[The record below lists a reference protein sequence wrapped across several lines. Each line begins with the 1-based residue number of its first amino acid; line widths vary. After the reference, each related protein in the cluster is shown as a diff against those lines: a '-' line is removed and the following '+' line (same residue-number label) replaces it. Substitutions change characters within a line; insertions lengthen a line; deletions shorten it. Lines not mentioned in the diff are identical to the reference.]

1 VARLA
6 YPALNGGLLAFSRKD
21 SILRKLGLIGGMSWF
36 STRTYYEHINRL
48 VHARVDHHASAPL
61 LIESLDFS
69 ALVRLSSEEDW
80 ARAAD
85 ILQESAK
92 RLEAAGATAL
102 MIGANSMHKV
112 YDEVAANVSVPI
124 IHIADCVGERMAK
137 NGVRK
142 AALLGTRNVML
153 EGFYRQ
159 KLIARD
165 IELLPPE
172 MEFVDTLDRIIYDEL
187 IEGKVTRQSERALK
201 TIITNLEQDG
211 AEAVVLGC
219 TELEM
224 VVDIDANVL
233 PIYDCTRIHAE
244 AAADWILG

>member
-1 VARLA
+1 M
-6 YPALNGGLLAFSRKD
+6 RK
-21 SILRKLGLIGGMSWF
+21 IGLIGGMSWY

-48 VHARVDHHASAPL
+48 VQARVGQGSSAPMV
-61 LIESLDFS
+61 IESLDFAELS
-69 ALVRLSSEEDW
+69 RLSSDAEW
-80 ARAAD
+80 TRAAKT
-85 ILQESAK
+85 LAAAAK
-92 RLEAAGATAL
+92 RLEKAGATAIL
-102 MIGANSMHKV
+102 IGANSMLQV
-112 YDEVAANVSVPI
+112 YDQVAKAVDVPI
-124 IHIADCVGERMAK
+124 IHIAECVAERMAPA
-137 NGVRK
+137 GVKR

-153 EGFYRQ
+153 ESFYRQ

-172 MEFVDTLDRIIYDEL
+172 LPFVEILDRVIYDEL
-187 IEGKVTRQSERALK
+187 LMGKATRQAERELK

-224 VVDIDANVL
+224 IVDVDANVL

-244 AAADWILG
+244 AAVDWMLADA

>member
-1 VARLA
+1 M
-6 YPALNGGLLAFSRKD
+6 
-21 SILRKLGLIGGMSWF
+21 RKLGLIGGMSWF

-48 VHARVDHHASAPL
+48 VNARIDHNASAPL

-69 ALVRLSSEEDW
+69 QMSRLSSDEDW
-80 ARAAD
+80 GRAAET
-85 ILQESAK
+85 LKKSAK
-92 RLEAAGATAL
+92 RLEKAGATAL
-102 MIGANSMHKV
+102 IIGANSMHKV
-112 YDEVAANVSVPI
+112 YDEVATSVTVPI
-124 IHIADCVGERMAK
+124 IHIAECVGVRMAAK
-137 NGVRK
+137 GVRK

-153 EGFYRQ
+153 ESFYRQ
-159 KLIARD
+159 KLIAHD

-172 MEFVDTLDRIIYDEL
+172 IGFVDTLDRIIYEEL
-187 IEGKVTRQSERALK
+187 IQGKATRQSERELK

-224 VVDIDANVL
+224 VVDVDANVL

-244 AAADWILG
+244 AAVDWILG

>member
-1 VARLA
+1 
-6 YPALNGGLLAFSRKD
+6 
-21 SILRKLGLIGGMSWF
+21 LRKLGLIGGMSWY

-48 VHARVDHHASAPL
+48 VNARVDHNASAPL

-69 ALVRLSSEEDW
+69 ELVRLSTPEDW
-80 ARAAD
+80 KRATDA
-85 ILQESAK
+85 LKKSAK
-92 RLEAAGATAL
+92 RLERAGATAL
-102 MIGANSMHKV
+102 IIGANSMHKV
-112 YDEVAANVSVPI
+112 YDEVAAHVSVPI
-124 IHIADCVGERMAK
+124 IHIADCVGERMAAK
-137 NGVRK
+137 GVRK

-153 EGFYRQ
+153 ESFYRQ

-172 MEFVDTLDRIIYDEL
+172 MEFVETLDRVIYNEL
-187 IEGKVTRQSERALK
+187 IQGKASRQSERELK
-201 TIITNLEQDG
+201 TIMVNLEQDG

-224 VVDIDANVL
+224 IVDIDANVL

-244 AAADWILG
+244 AAVEWILGG

>member
-1 VARLA
+1 M
-6 YPALNGGLLAFSRKD
+6 RK
-21 SILRKLGLIGGMSWF
+21 IGLIGGMSWY

-48 VHARVDHHASAPL
+48 VQARVGQGSSAPMV
-61 LIESLDFS
+61 IESLDFAELS
-69 ALVRLSSEEDW
+69 RLSSDAEW
-80 ARAAD
+80 TRAAKT
-85 ILQESAK
+85 LAAAAK
-92 RLEAAGATAL
+92 RLEKAGATAIL
-102 MIGANSMHKV
+102 IGANSMHKV
-112 YDEVAANVSVPI
+112 YDQVAKAVDVPI
-124 IHIADCVGERMAK
+124 IHIAECVAERMATA
-137 NGVRK
+137 GVKR

-153 EGFYRQ
+153 ESFYRQ

-172 MEFVDTLDRIIYDEL
+172 LPFVEILDRVIYDEL
-187 IEGKVTRQSERALK
+187 LMGKATRQAERELK

-224 VVDIDANVL
+224 IVDVDANVL

-244 AAADWILG
+244 AAVDWMLSDA